1 MEEIFQS
8 KKIFVNFKQSLNSAA
23 QRYLDLKRNFVVI
36 LALYVETGIREKEN
50 SSEIFHWTVM
60 ERYPD
65 ILP

>member
-1 MEEIFQS
+1 MEEIFQY
-8 KKIFVNFKQSLNSAA
+8 KKNVNFKQSLNSAA

-36 LALYVETGIREKEN
+36 LALYVEIGIREKEN

>member
-36 LALYVETGIREKEN
+36 LALYVEIGIRETEN